1 MAWQERLF
9 GWLERSGDW
18 PDQTLEIVCMFTAIP
33 FFIAAVAYGYFPF
46 FFLGALF
53 TAVAWVAEERRL
65 GAEEHLL
72 KTCWA
77 VVKRS
82 LLRPWWSVAGA
93 GLIVLGVWR
102 EAVWM
107 ALIGLLAF
115 RGAVRRGRSKPAPPK
130 PDEEK

>member
-18 PDQTLEIVCMFTAIP
+18 PEQMLEIVCMFAALP
-33 FFIAAVAYGYFPF
+33 FFIGAVAYGYFPF

-53 TAVAWVAEERRL
+53 TSVAWVAEERRL
-65 GAEEHLL
+65 GAGEHFL

-77 VVKRS
+77 VVRRS

-93 GLIVLGVWR
+93 ALIVMGVWR
-102 EAVWM
+102 EAVWI
-107 ALIGLLAF
+107 ALLGLLAL
-115 RGAVRRGRSKPAPPK
+115 RGAVRRGSKPAPAK
-130 PDEEK
+130 PSEEE